1 MLFMLNALPIESRD
15 HEALRLQRCIAA
27 ARSPQSATIGDEALL
42 FQLAAQL
49 ISSRSAIS
57 AVNLARAAEGFE
69 MPASVAHEALRRG
82 LIVSLPRFR
91 ERLLQQIG
99 FSS

>member
-1 MLFMLNALPIESRD
+1 MFFMLDVLPMQSRD

-27 ARSPQSATIGDEALL
+27 ARSPQLATNGDEALL

-49 ISSRSAIS
+49 VSSRSAIF

-69 MPASVAHEALRRG
+69 MPASVAQEALRRG
-82 LIVSLPRFR
+82 LIVSVPRFR